1 MWIKI
6 WIRQICWIHRI
17 HRVCR
22 IHWIRR
28 IRWVCGIRQI
38 RWVRW
43 ICRVRQVRR
52 IHWIRVCIHRICVLK
67 IAMNFPWK
75 STSFFF
81 FQVFQGIFKDVYVLN
96 NVTWFWIKF
105 SNIWN
110 IAVGRTIDF
119 GGEIVI
125 SIDIST
131 FETTSIVYE
140 VNTTVF
146 FFINIISA

>member
-22 IHWIRR
+22 IHWIHR
-28 IRWVCGIRQI
+28 ICWVRGIRQI
-38 RWVRW
+38 CWVRW
-43 ICRVRQVRR
+43 ICWVRQVRR
-52 IHWIRVCIHRICVLK
+52 IHWICVGIRRICVLK

-125 SIDIST
+125 LIDIST

-140 VNTTVF
+140 VKTTVF
-146 FFINIISA
+146 FFINIISI